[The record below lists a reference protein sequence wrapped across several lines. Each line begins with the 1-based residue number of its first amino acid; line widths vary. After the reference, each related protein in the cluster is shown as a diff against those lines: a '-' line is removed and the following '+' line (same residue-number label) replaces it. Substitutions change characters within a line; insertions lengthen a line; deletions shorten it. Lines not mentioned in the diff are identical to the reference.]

1 MDCVVQDETEE
12 IHMLKFGVLLIFVVC
27 VPVLAA
33 NEVATL
39 IEKNTK
45 GQWQVTYSAAS
56 PMQRLV
62 FQRNPDQS
70 RVKHWVAQSE
80 LYNISVQNGVE
91 TVSRTD
97 GTSFT
102 EVSFRFPAMYAP
114 LPKEYAAFSPFSDG
128 GMLVH
133 SGRFFACAELCQP
146 EQNAWT
152 LTLKAPVDEK
162 IIVGGRLYEDEVTW
176 QDQGSGS
183 KLYLGKAT
191 PLAGPDFISLIDA
204 ALPLAL
210 QQQIDSQLPKLMAYF
225 TAQMNPLGVR
235 PALFASYSTT
245 ADGSYGHQGGTLPGQ
260 IFMHWYGD
268 KAIEKLQPDAVFWF
282 FAHEVAHLYQ
292 REASAIKPG
301 QDAWVHEGAAEYL
314 SGLATTEVQ
323 QNKQMLQ
330 QKLTDAGQHCVAGLE
345 KQRHYTKAAAANTQ
359 LHYSCG
365 LLLNHAIDQQLRQ
378 VDPEMTF
385 FRLWSLFNAQVQAGQ
400 TAQAAT
406 YLTVLKAYVSAEFWQ
421 HLHLFSSQEDFDA
434 LTLMQQLR
442 AAYQPSLVKPSI
454 QERQL

>member
-1 MDCVVQDETEE
+1 MVKIST
-12 IHMLKFGVLLIFVVC
+12 LLALVLVTLVLVT
-27 VPVLAA
+27 PVLAA
-33 NEVATL
+33 QQIATQ
-39 IEKNTK
+39 IKKDER
-45 GQWQVTYSAAS
+45 GQWQVTYSTAS
-56 PMQRLV
+56 PVQRMV
-62 FQRNPDQS
+62 FKRNPDGS
-70 RVKHWVAQSE
+70 RAKHWVAQSE
-80 LYNISVQNGVE
+80 LYKISYQDGVE
-91 TVSRTD
+91 AMVRLD
-97 GTSFT
+97 GQPFN
-102 EVSFRFPAMYAP
+102 EVSFDLPAVYTP

-128 GMLVH
+128 GMLLH
-133 SGRFFACAELCQP
+133 SGRFFACAEHCQP
-146 EQNAWT
+146 ELNAWT
-152 LTLKAPVDEK
+152 LTLKAPVGEN
-162 IIVGGRLYEDEVTW
+162 IIVGGKLYQNEVTW
-176 QDQGSGS
+176 QERDSGS
-183 KLYLGKAT
+183 KLYLGKAS
-191 PLAGPDFISLIDA
+191 PLAGPDFISLIDSE
-204 ALPLAL
+204 LPLIL
-210 QQQIDSQLPKLMAYF
+210 QQQINSQLPQLMAYF
-225 TAQMNPLGVR
+225 TSQMGALNFR
-235 PALFASYSTT
+235 PALFASFSTT

-260 IFMHWYGD
+260 IFMHWYGG

-292 REASAIKPG
+292 REASAIEPG

-421 HLHLFSSQEDFDA
+421 QLHLFSSQEDFDA

-442 AAYQPSLVKPSI
+442 AAYQLSLVKPSI
-454 QERQL
+454 QEGQL